1 MPTVAL
7 HTLGCKLNSA
17 ETAAIGRRFL
27 ERGYTL
33 VPVGEAADVCVIN
46 TCTVTAR
53 ADRECRQIIR
63 RALRAPKDPK
73 LVVTGCYAQLR
84 PEEVASIPGV
94 DLVLGTR
101 EKFDVLSYLPELVE
115 NQGPRVH
122 VAAAGAFD
130 DFGPASTSA
139 ADDRTRA
146 FLKVQDGCDYTC
158 SFCTIPRA
166 RGASRSQSIEA
177 SVRQAEELVAQG
189 YREIVL
195 TGVNVGDYGRT
206 SGTNLLS
213 LLRALEPVRGLQ
225 RLRISSIEPN
235 LLTDDIIE
243 AAAISPVLCPHFH
256 LPLQSGDDGVLRRM
270 RRRYTSADYA
280 ARVEA
285 IRRLL
290 PDAGIGVDV
299 IVGFPGETDA
309 QFRRTAEFLSEL
321 PVSYLHVFTYSE
333 RPDTPAAGYADQV
346 SPRERQRR
354 NAVLRAIGEKKRLAF
369 HAGMVGR
376 TVPVLLESEV
386 RDGRRMGLAPN
397 YARVAVA
404 GKGNMGIS
412 GARSGGGDAAISSEE
427 MRENTI
433 VHALITS
440 ATAACCEAHLVAEGV
455 RFHHAE
461 RASGESGVSECEGVV
476 TPGSLKGT
484 TV

>member
-1 MPTVAL
+1 MPTLAL
-7 HTLGCKLNSA
+7 HTLGCKLNAA

-33 VPVGEAADVCVIN
+33 VPVGEGADVCVIN

-63 RALRAPKDPK
+63 RALRAPRDPK

-101 EKFDVLSYLPELVE
+101 EKFDVLAHLAELEE
-115 NQGPRVH
+115 NRGPLVRVS
-122 VAAAGAFD
+122 ATGTAD
-130 DFGPASTSA
+130 DFGPASTSV

-195 TGVNVGDYGRT
+195 TGVNIGDYGRT
-206 SGTNLLS
+206 SGSDLLS
-213 LLRALEPVRGLQ
+213 LLRALENVRGLQ

-235 LLTDDIIE
+235 LLTDGIID
-243 AAAISPVLCPHFH
+243 AVASSPVLCPHFH

-270 RRRYTSADYA
+270 RRRYTTADYA

-285 IRRLL
+285 IRRRL

-299 IVGFPGETDA
+299 IVGFPGETEA
-309 QFRRTAEFLSEL
+309 QFTRTAEYLTDL
-321 PVSYLHVFTYSE
+321 QASYFHVFTYSE
-333 RPDTPAAGYADQV
+333 RPETPAAGFADRV
-346 SPRERQRR
+346 APRERQRR
-354 NAVLRAIGEKKRLAF
+354 NSVLRAIGEKKRLSF
-369 HAGMVGR
+369 HGGMVGR
-376 TVPVLLESEV
+376 TIPVLLEGDV

-404 GKGNMGIS
+404 AERVDGIP
-412 GARSGGGDAAISSEE
+412 GMRSRGTPAERSSAGL
-427 MRENTI
+427 RENTI
-433 VHALITS
+433 VNARVTS
-440 ATAACCEAHLVAEGV
+440 ATAGCCEAVRVDADREGPL
-455 RFHHAE
+455 
-461 RASGESGVSECEGVV
+461 SGRIDG
-476 TPGSLKGT
+476 LKGT
-484 TV
+484 AR

>member
-1 MPTVAL
+1 
-7 HTLGCKLNSA
+7 
-17 ETAAIGRRFL
+17 
-27 ERGYTL
+27 
-33 VPVGEAADVCVIN
+33 VGEAADVCIIN

-101 EKFDVLSYLPELVE
+101 EKFDVLSYLPELEE

-122 VAAAGAFD
+122 VAPAGTAD

-166 RGASRSQSIEA
+166 RGTSRSQSIEG
-177 SVRQAEELVAQG
+177 SVRQAEELVARG

-213 LLRALEPVRGLQ
+213 LLRALESVRGLQ

-243 AAAISPVLCPHFH
+243 AAASSPVLCPHFH

-270 RRRYTSADYA
+270 RRRYTTADYA
-280 ARVEA
+280 ARVGA
-285 IRRLL
+285 C
-290 PDAGIGVDV
+290 
-299 IVGFPGETDA
+299 
-309 QFRRTAEFLSEL
+309 S
-321 PVSYLHVFTYSE
+321 
-333 RPDTPAAGYADQV
+333 
-346 SPRERQRR
+346 
-354 NAVLRAIGEKKRLAF
+354 
-369 HAGMVGR
+369 
-376 TVPVLLESEV
+376 
-386 RDGRRMGLAPN
+386 
-397 YARVAVA
+397 
-404 GKGNMGIS
+404 S
-412 GARSGGGDAAISSEE
+412 GARPSSSRNCRSRTSTCLPTPSGRILPRQDMPIRFLRARGSAAT
-427 MRENTI
+427 R
-433 VHALITS
+433 
-440 ATAACCEAHLVAEGV
+440 C
-455 RFHHAE
+455 
-461 RASGESGVSECEGVV
+461 
-476 TPGSLKGT
+476 
-484 TV
+484 

>member
-17 ETAAIGRRFL
+17 ETAAIGMRFL

-63 RALRAPKDPK
+63 RALRAPTDPK

-101 EKFDVLSYLPELVE
+101 EKFDVLSYLPELE
-115 NQGPRVH
+115 DNRGPLVH
-122 VAAAGAFD
+122 VAAAGISD

-177 SVRQAEELVAQG
+177 SVRQAEELVARG

-195 TGVNVGDYGRT
+195 TGVNVGDYGRA

-213 LLRALEPVRGLQ
+213 LLGALESVRGLQ

-235 LLTDDIIE
+235 LLTDDIIDM
-243 AAAISPVLCPHFH
+243 AASSPVLCPHFH
-256 LPLQSGDDGVLRRM
+256 IPLQSGDDGVLRRM
-270 RRRYTSADYA
+270 RRRYTTADYA

-285 IRRLL
+285 VRRRL

-299 IVGFPGETDA
+299 IVGFPGESDL
-309 QFRRTAEFLSEL
+309 QFRRTAEFLTDL

-333 RPDTPAAGYADQV
+333 RPETPAAGYADQI

-376 TVPVLLESEV
+376 TAPVLLESEV
-386 RDGRRMGLAPN
+386 RGGRRMGLAPN

-404 GKGNMGIS
+404 GKRSAGIS
-412 GARSGGGDAAISSEE
+412 GVRSNGGDPATDSEE
-427 MRENTI
+427 MCENTI
-433 VHALITS
+433 VHAVITS
-440 ATAACCEAHLVAEGV
+440 ATAAYCEAHVAEEGV
-455 RFHHAE
+455 QRDRAVG
-461 RASGESGVSECEGVV
+461 ASGDEVPMSPGVAVGV
-476 TPGSLKGT
+476 TS
-484 TV
+484 

>member
-1 MPTVAL
+1 MGQMPTVAL

-46 TCTVTAR
+46 TCSVTAR

-63 RALRAPKDPK
+63 RALRAPRDPM

-101 EKFDVLSYLPELVE
+101 EKYDVLSYLPEIE
-115 NQGPRVH
+115 AGRGPRVH
-122 VAAAGAFD
+122 VSAAGTAD
-130 DFGPASTSA
+130 DFGPAATSA

-166 RGASRSQSIEA
+166 RGASRSQTIEA

-189 YREIVL
+189 YKEIVL

-206 SGTNLLS
+206 AGTNLLS
-213 LLRALEPVRGLQ
+213 LLGALENVQGLQ

-243 AAAISPVLCPHFH
+243 AVAASSVLCPHFH

-280 ARVEA
+280 SRVET
-285 IRRLL
+285 IRRRL

-299 IVGFPGETDA
+299 IVGFPGESEE
-309 QFRRTAEFLSEL
+309 QFRRTAEFLMDL

-333 RPDTPAAGYADQV
+333 RPDTPAAAFTDQV

-354 NAVLRAIGEKKRLAF
+354 NAVLRAIGDKKRLAF
-369 HAGMVGR
+369 HTGLIGR
-376 TVPVLLESEV
+376 TVPVLLEGEV
-386 RDGRRMGLAPN
+386 RDGRRMGLATN
-397 YARVAVA
+397 YARVAV
-404 GKGNMGIS
+404 S
-412 GARSGGGDAAISSEE
+412 GRSSPTNPTQET
-427 MRENTI
+427 RENTI
-433 VHALITS
+433 VHVKIMS
-440 ATAACCEAHLVAEGV
+440 ATAACCEAVPVEGS
-455 RFHHAE
+455 
-461 RASGESGVSECEGVV
+461 AS
-476 TPGSLKGT
+476 
-484 TV
+484 

>member
-1 MPTVAL
+1 MGQMPTVAL

-33 VPVGEAADVCVIN
+33 VPVGESADVCVIN

-63 RALRAPKDPK
+63 RALRAPRDPL

-101 EKFDVLSYLPELVE
+101 EKFDVLSYLPEVRE
-115 NQGPRVH
+115 GFGPQVH
-122 VAAAGAFD
+122 VSAAATAD

-166 RGASRSQSIEA
+166 RGTSRSQSIEA
-177 SVRQAEELVAQG
+177 SVSQAEELVAQG

-213 LLRALEPVRGLQ
+213 LLRALESVPGLR

-235 LLTDDIIE
+235 LLTDEIIQ
-243 AAAISPVLCPHFH
+243 AAASSSVLCPHFH
-256 LPLQSGDDGVLRRM
+256 IPLQSGDDTVLRRM
-270 RRRYTSADYA
+270 RRRYTVADYA
-280 ARVEA
+280 ARVHA
-285 IRRLL
+285 VRRIL

-299 IVGFPGETDA
+299 IVGFPGETEA
-309 QFRRTAEFLSEL
+309 QFERTARFLTEL
-321 PVSYLHVFTYSE
+321 PVSYLHVFTYSA
-333 RPDTPAAGYADQV
+333 RPDTPAAGYPDQV

-354 NAVLRAIGEKKRLAF
+354 NAVLRSIGEMKRLSF
-369 HAGMVGR
+369 HETLLGR
-376 TVPVLLESEV
+376 TVQVLLENEV

-397 YARVAVA
+397 YARVAVEAVA
-404 GKGNMGIS
+404 GPA
-412 GARSGGGDAAISSEE
+412 ARAQRPFEL
-427 MRENTI
+427 RENEI
-433 VHALITS
+433 VPAEIRS
-440 ATAACCEAHLVAEGV
+440 ASSLFCQAVPSGV
-455 RFHHAE
+455 RA
-461 RASGESGVSECEGVV
+461 
-476 TPGSLKGT
+476 
-484 TV
+484 

>member
-27 ERGYTL
+27 EQGYTL
-33 VPVGEAADVCVIN
+33 VAVGEAADVCVIN

-53 ADRECRQIIR
+53 ADRECRQVIR

-101 EKFDVLSYLPELVE
+101 EKFDVLSYLPELE
-115 NQGPRVH
+115 GGRGARVH
-122 VAAAGAFD
+122 VSAAGIAD

-177 SVRQAEELVAQG
+177 SVRQAEELVAEG

-206 SGTNLLS
+206 SGTNLLG
-213 LLRALEPVRGLQ
+213 LLRALEAVPGLG

-235 LLTDDIIE
+235 LLTDEIIE
-243 AAAISPVLCPHFH
+243 AVAASPVICPHFH
-256 LPLQSGDDGVLRRM
+256 IPLQSGDDAVLRRM
-270 RRRYTSADYA
+270 RRRYTTADYA
-280 ARVEA
+280 ACVGA
-285 IRRLL
+285 VRRLL
-290 PDAGIGVDV
+290 PEAGIGADV
-299 IVGFPGETDA
+299 IVGFPGESEE
-309 QFRRTAEFLSEL
+309 QFRHTAEFLTEL

-333 RPDTPAAGYADQV
+333 RPDTPAAGYADQIP
-346 SPRERQRR
+346 PRDRQRR

-369 HAGMVGR
+369 HAAMVGS
-376 TVPVLLESEV
+376 TVPVLMETDV

-397 YARVAVA
+397 YARVAV
-404 GKGNMGIS
+404 
-412 GARSGGGDAAISSEE
+412 GGGPTEENAVVRARIS
-427 MRENTI
+427 
-433 VHALITS
+433 S
-440 ATAACCEAHLVAEGV
+440 ATAACCEAIVVEEGMNGDGAGRGLAGEGGV
-455 RFHHAE
+455 RAGG
-461 RASGESGVSECEGVV
+461 SGGAA
-476 TPGSLKGT
+476 L
-484 TV
+484 